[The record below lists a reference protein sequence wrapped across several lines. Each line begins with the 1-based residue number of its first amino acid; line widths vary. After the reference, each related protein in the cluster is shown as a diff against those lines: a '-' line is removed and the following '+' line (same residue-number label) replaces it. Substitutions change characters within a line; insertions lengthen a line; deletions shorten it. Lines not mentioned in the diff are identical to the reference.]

1 MWPDFSGMRSSRYMG
16 KNAKQQ
22 YRVTV
27 AELESLAPAMSPSE
41 ADHAFSRCRTIAKSG
56 GRPVIYFS
64 NHHGFLVLD
73 LSDEEDRRL
82 NLQIEPHTL
91 PLSQRATNRSFDP

>member
-27 AELESLAPAMSPSE
+27 AELESLAPAMSPCE